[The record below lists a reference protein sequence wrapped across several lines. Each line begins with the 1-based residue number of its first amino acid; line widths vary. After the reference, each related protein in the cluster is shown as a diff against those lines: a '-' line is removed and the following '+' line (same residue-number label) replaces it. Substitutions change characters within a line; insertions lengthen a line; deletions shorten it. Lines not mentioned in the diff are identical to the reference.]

1 MLSLDDPRW
10 KELDHRG
17 WSSGVRSSLDPDAP
31 FVPDELAKLLDA
43 PSDLERFGS
52 LWPYLCS
59 EGTAWDAAYAAVPY
73 AVELARRLPPA
84 QRFEYL
90 YFAGLVVIRSGG
102 VRFEY
107 LYFAGLVVIRSGGVG
122 QGSLSWVKP
131 YLLEGYQRAVAEALP
146 LLAETLVC
154 PQDPT
159 ETRYLLAA
167 AAAFKGN
174 PELGEVLN
182 ELHSICGQC
191 PRCGELVYP
200 DEFQQLA

>member
-43 PSDLERFGS
+43 PTDLERFGA

-102 VRFEY
+102 V
-107 LYFAGLVVIRSGGVG
+107 G

-131 YLLEGYQRAVAEALP
+131 YLLKDYQRAVADALP

-167 AAAFKGN
+167 AAALKGN
-174 PELGEVLN
+174 HELGEVLN
-182 ELHSICGQC
+182 DLQSSCGQC
-191 PRCGELVYP
+191 PRCGEQVYP
-200 DEFQQLA
+200 DELQQLA